1 MIGYILMGLGAY
13 LIYDDYRE
21 AKAKKLLK
29 GGKNG
34 KLLENGSRGA
44 RGNSNRKPGADGQKP
59 DRKRGVIGVPAK
71 SKGANE
77 NELSEGVIQPNELD
91 APGDSLRDD
100 SGGKPD
106 EARDGSQT
114 KGVKANEGDV
124 RAIPDSK
131 GGQENA
137 GDQNNSENGNGDDG
151 DDVRA

>member
-29 GGKNG
+29 GGENG

-44 RGNSNRKPGADGQKP
+44 RGNSNRKPGADGQKS
-59 DRKRGVIGVPAK
+59 DRERRIIGVPAK

-91 APGDSLRDD
+91 ALGDSLRDD
-100 SGGKPD
+100 SGSKPD

-114 KGVKANEGDV
+114 KGVKANEGD
-124 RAIPDSK
+124 
-131 GGQENA
+131 QQNA